1 MPWVT
6 GSTGNEP
13 QRNDG
18 KHGRYLCDHPGC
30 SRIAK
35 HVMGCAKEIGMF
47 AALCDQHAKR
57 QPTIREY
64 RWTITL

>member
-6 GSTGNEP
+6 GSIGSEH
-13 QRNDG
+13 DG
-18 KHGRYLCDHPGC
+18 EHGRYLCDHPGC
-30 SRIAK
+30 SNVAK

-57 QPTIREY
+57 QPAIREY
-64 RWTITL
+64 RWTIT